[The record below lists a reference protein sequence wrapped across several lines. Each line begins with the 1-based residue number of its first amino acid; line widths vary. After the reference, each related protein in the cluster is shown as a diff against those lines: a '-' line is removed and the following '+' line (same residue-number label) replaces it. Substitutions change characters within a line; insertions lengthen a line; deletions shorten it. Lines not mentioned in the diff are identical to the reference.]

1 MVTFREYLLE
11 YAKNQHSIDS
21 GIVNMKAIAANG
33 NPNGMSFNRQHS
45 RLANGGKSNTIAQPF
60 QHKNTLV
67 HSVIQGKA
75 NNIKLNSV
83 QLDQILKD
91 YNTTFDGTSKTLGNS
106 NAEIVPMPNNAGVIL
121 RKKVQ
126 RNGL

>member
-11 YAKNQHSIDS
+11 YAKSQHSIDS
-21 GIVNMKAIAANG
+21 GIVSMKATAANG
-33 NPNGMSFNRQHS
+33 NPNGKNFNRINS

-60 QHKNTLV
+60 QHKNALV

-83 QLDQILKD
+83 QLNQILKD
-91 YNTTFDGTSKTLGNS
+91 YNTTFDGTPKTLGNS
-106 NAEIVPMPNNAGVIL
+106 DAEIVPLPNNAGVIL

-126 RNGL
+126 QNGL